1 MVECYHTE
9 CRLCCVSLML
19 SVIWL
24 HVVMLSVVILSV
36 VAPPEPSA
44 KLNSAL
50 YFLLKDL
57 HNEDTQISLIVDK
70 II

>member
-1 MVECYHTE
+1 
-9 CRLCCVSLML
+9 ML

-70 II
+70 VI